1 MSYLIRMLDNRCV
14 HRLGLHIWLLGWQ
27 WLAALCSNLHSC
39 RGRILPTVTAIC
51 CIVKTHLFDVYIEVI
66 VKF

>member
-1 MSYLIRMLDNRCV
+1 MSYLIRMLDYRRVCC
-14 HRLGLHIWLLGWQ
+14 LGLHRAWE

-51 CIVKTHLFDVYIEVI
+51 CIVQSHFIWFLHWSNSEIL
-66 VKF
+66 